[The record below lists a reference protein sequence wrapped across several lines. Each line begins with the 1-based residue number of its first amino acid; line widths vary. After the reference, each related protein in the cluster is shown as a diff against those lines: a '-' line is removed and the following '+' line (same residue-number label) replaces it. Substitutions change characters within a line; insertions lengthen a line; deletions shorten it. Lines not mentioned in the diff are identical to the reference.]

1 MLSPTYSLQELSNNI
16 LFWDTS
22 DIALLY
28 TLIEEE
34 SNRYTQKEIQTIY
47 RMMEEHLVLC
57 NYRIDMIN

>member
-34 SNRYTQKEIQTIY
+34 NNRYTQKELQIIY

>member
-34 SNRYTQKEIQTIY
+34 NNRYTQKELQTIY
-47 RMMEEHLVLC
+47 RMMEDHLVLC

>member
-34 SNRYTQKEIQTIY
+34 YNRYTPKELQTIY
-47 RMMEEHLVLC
+47 RMMEDHLVLC

>member
-1 MLSPTYSLQELSNNI
+1 MLSSTYSLQELSNNI

-34 SNRYTQKEIQTIY
+34 NNRYTQKELQTIY
-47 RMMEEHLVLC
+47 RMMEDHLVLC

>member
-1 MLSPTYSLQELSNNI
+1 MLSPTYSLQELCNNI

-34 SNRYTQKEIQTIY
+34 NNRYTQKELQAIY